1 MQQLAARDQEL
12 EPGSRTQQRVEQR
25 GSRQDLLEVVQN
37 QQRLARV
44 QVLMEAL
51 EERIAAEI
59 GQAQAPGEGGR
70 HTGGI
75 SNGGEIHKADPVR
88 EDVSAALAHVEGQ
101 TGLADT
107 RRTGQ
112 REQPGRAADEQLAN
126 QLQLLRASQEARR
139 FCPAGQGG
147 RWKKPWPQA
156 CAIWFRHRMMPPLG
170 GDTSVCHAQRAARSP
185 AWYVARPVVAGQSP
199 DWGSRWAG
207 SQSPDWGRR
216 PGSARCTLLSLIVER
231 AEKGGHS
238 SHGKR
243 TDTQPG
249 LGETGVG

>member
-1 MQQLAARDQEL
+1 MVWIREGEGQNREGLLRTEMQQLAARDQEL
-12 EPGSRTQQRVEQR
+12 EPGSRTEQRVEQR

-75 SNGGEIHKADPVR
+75 SNGGEIHTPDPVR
-88 EDVSAALAHVEGQ
+88 EDVSAALAHLEGQ

-139 FCPAGQGG
+139 FCPAAG
-147 RWKKPWPQA
+147 REDA
-156 CAIWFRHRMMPPLG
+156 GRSRGLRH
-170 GDTSVCHAQRAARSP
+170 V
-185 AWYVARPVVAGQSP
+185 QSGF
-199 DWGSRWAG
+199 DIG
-207 SQSPDWGRR
+207 
-216 PGSARCTLLSLIVER
+216 
-231 AEKGGHS
+231 
-238 SHGKR
+238 
-243 TDTQPG
+243 
-249 LGETGVG
+249 